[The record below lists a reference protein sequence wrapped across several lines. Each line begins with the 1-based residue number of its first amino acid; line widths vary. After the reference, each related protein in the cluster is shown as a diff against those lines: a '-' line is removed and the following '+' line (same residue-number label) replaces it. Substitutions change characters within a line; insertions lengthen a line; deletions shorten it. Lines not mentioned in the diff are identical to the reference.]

1 MKKKRFFQSKILIK
15 RCFCLLVIT
24 KSVNDTFLWIF
35 LRTFAQKFNPYMYK
49 ETILLCIVAVL
60 LTGCENHPVSIQLA
74 EIDSLISAENYDS
87 AYHNVTKLNCHHLN
101 NESKAHYYLRYTQ
114 TSFLTNHPLSSD
126 SLINY
131 SISFY
136 EKNLDKEKLCDAY
149 YYKAL
154 YLLSKEDYNH
164 GIILSKKAY
173 ELAQQSMNYGQQYKI
188 SELIAY
194 INRISGNYD
203 MQLKYAKEAVD
214 NALKTNRER
223 WIAYAYN
230 DLNEA
235 YQYKGE
241 TDSAIIY
248 ADKSAMYIN
257 SFDSIFLPYVLNN
270 IGYAYMDA
278 NPEKAKE
285 YLTKSI
291 KLKPLTRSL
300 ENLAY
305 IYCKEGNEEKAYE
318 LWKNALYCDDDI
330 SVDKII
336 YHILQYNLSHKDL
349 DGACELLYNIV
360 TIKDSINT
368 AMSDRSIKHIQQ
380 KYDEKVVSD
389 RHEKEIMKWCIFA
402 LLLVI
407 IVIFL
412 IGYIR
417 YKKYK
422 SKITLKEQQLLINSY
437 INEIGQL
444 KEHDYNAQHQIE
456 ELKNRVSKHE
466 EQVKKQKEAS
476 SLSQITIEDLESK
489 IKDYAEQL
497 EQLTRTGN
505 IAYNQIDNLNGI
517 IKDYKEQIDKL
528 KQVDNASKIE
538 ISSLKGKID
547 EYLGQINNLE
557 TEHEEAE
564 RQIVDLN
571 QKIKDLID
579 QESPRLAKGKLL
591 YEQIQQNGTTVEW
604 TNDDYK
610 CFIDFYKATN
620 FASYSKVVKK
630 FSPKTAHNTF
640 FLLLFE
646 IGKNDKEVRQIM
658 GITQEAIR
666 STRFRIQQHLKK

>member
-1 MKKKRFFQSKILIK
+1 
-15 RCFCLLVIT
+15 
-24 KSVNDTFLWIF
+24 
-35 LRTFAQKFNPYMYK
+35 MYK
-49 ETILLCIVAVL
+49 ESLLLCIVSVM
-60 LTGCENHPVSIQLA
+60 LTGCGNHLVSTQLA
-74 EIDSLISAENYDS
+74 EIDSLISAESYDS
-87 AYHNVTKLNCHHLN
+87 AYQNVTKLNSHHLS

-126 SLINY
+126 SMINY
-131 SISFY
+131 SISYY

-154 YLLSKEDYNH
+154 YLLNKEDYSR

-173 ELAQQSMNYGQQYKI
+173 GLAQQSMNYGLRYKI

-203 MQLKYAKEAVD
+203 MQLKYAKMAVD
-214 NALKTNRER
+214 NAIKTNRKR

-235 YQYKGE
+235 YQYKGD

-248 ADKSAMYIN
+248 ADKSVMFIN
-257 SFDSIFLPYVLNN
+257 SYDSIFLPYVLNN

-278 NPEKAKE
+278 YPKKAKE
-285 YLTKSI
+285 YLAKSI
-291 KLKPLTRSL
+291 KLKPLSRTL

-318 LWKNALYCDDDI
+318 LWKNALYCNDDI

-336 YHILQYNLSHKDL
+336 YHILQYNLSHNDL

-360 TIKDSINT
+360 TIKDSLNK
-368 AMSDRSIKHIQQ
+368 AMSDRSIEHIQQ
-380 KYDEKVVSD
+380 KYDEKVISD
-389 RHEKEIMKWCIFA
+389 RHEKEILRWCIVA
-402 LLLVI
+402 LTLAI
-407 IVIFL
+407 IVVFL

-417 YKKYK
+417 YKKYR
-422 SKITLKEQQLLINSY
+422 SRIAFKEQQLLINGY

-444 KEHDYNAQHQIE
+444 KGQNNNAEHQIGELKDRVAGYIERIRKLEEYSCSSEKHIVQLKGRIKDYTEQIEQLKETGNTANHQIE
-456 ELKNRVSKHE
+456 
-466 EQVKKQKEAS
+466 
-476 SLSQITIEDLESK
+476 SL
-489 IKDYAEQL
+489 Y
-497 EQLTRTGN
+497 
-505 IAYNQIDNLNGI
+505 GI
-517 IKDYKEQIDKL
+517 VHDYKEQIERLSQADSS
-528 KQVDNASKIE
+528 SKKE

-579 QESPRLAKGKLL
+579 EESPRLAKGKLL
-591 YEQIQQNGTTVEW
+591 YEEILQNGTTVEW

-620 FASYSKVVKK
+620 FKSYSKVLKK
-630 FSPKTAHNTF
+630 YSPKTAHNTF
-640 FLLLFE
+640 FLLLYE
-646 IGKNDKEVRQIM
+646 IGKNDKEIRQIM

-666 STRFRIQQHLKK
+666 STRFRIQKYSNK